1 MKNTYRCI
9 FYATIVS
16 IHQTQCLLFL
26 IGCIAYLLNQ
36 KSSNSVKTNLLM
48 DTFRSLNS
56 GGWMCFKGLI
66 RQPKSM
72 MTRIIAAVAS
82 MAPCQ
87 PKALIS
93 LEDNEDN

>member
-1 MKNTYRCI
+1 MKDTYRCI
-9 FYATIVS
+9 FYATI
-16 IHQTQCLLFL
+16 IFIQQTQCLLFL
-26 IGCIAYLLNQ
+26 NSCIAYLLNQ
-36 KSSNSVKTNLLM
+36 KSSNSVKTNFLI

-56 GGWMCFKGLI
+56 GGWRCFKGLI
-66 RQPKSM
+66 KQPKSM

-93 LEDNEDN
+93 LEDNQDN